1 MANLSN
7 KQKVLNALKSRN
19 LVKIISGIQNYDKQK
34 SLYVTMASELGGAT
48 AVDVCDDPEI
58 IKPLRA
64 LAQLP
69 IFVSSIDPIKLV
81 AAQSYGADVLE
92 IGNYE
97 DFYKQGQMFTP
108 SEIIEIAEFVKKS
121 LTLDLLV
128 CCTIPATLEVENQI
142 RLAKKLLDLG
152 VDILQTEGFSA
163 ETPAS
168 DRKDVTYNEILKSAS
183 TLANTIELR
192 KALPN
197 ANIITAS
204 GINLTTLPFAIATG
218 ANGVGI
224 GTYINSLTT
233 QNEMTERVKELMTNI
248 NVSTSKYSEPVKP
261 KEKALAI

>member
-1 MANLSN
+1 MSNSSN
-7 KQKVLNALKSRN
+7 KQKVLNALKNKN

-34 SLYVTMASELGGAT
+34 SLYITMASELGGAT
-48 AVDVCDDPEI
+48 AVDICDDPEI

-97 DFYKQGQMFTP
+97 DFYKQGKMFTP
-108 SEIIEIAEFVKKS
+108 NEILEIAGFVKKS
-121 LTLDLLV
+121 LVLDLLV

-152 VDILQTEGFSA
+152 IDILQTEGFSA

-168 DRKDVTYNEILKSAS
+168 DRKDITYNEILKAAS
-183 TLANTIELR
+183 TLANTMELR

-204 GINLTTLPFAIATG
+204 GITPTTLSFAVATG

-224 GTYINSLTT
+224 GTYINSLTI
-233 QNEMTERVKELMTNI
+233 QNEMTERIKEIMTSVN
-248 NVSTSKYSEPVKP
+248 NFTPKYFEPVKS
-261 KEKALAI
+261 KEKVTA